1 MKKFIAILLTLSLV
15 FSICSVS
22 ASAAAKEEAP
32 DLSFA
37 VSADLHYKP
46 HEETLEWFSEDP
58 IFGYANRRA
67 AMENESTLIIDE
79 MLNQCAE
86 DDNIDFLLIPGDLT
100 NDGKMFLDDHKAV
113 AEKLRKFEEE
123 TGKQVY
129 VINGNHDVGLK
140 LGEYCQTNMDA
151 FREVYY
157 EFGYAEAITTTDY
170 DLSYTAD
177 LSDKYRLIALDSCD
191 HDKSTEDGMTDAKV
205 QWVIDQANQAYAD
218 GKYPILMMHHNLL
231 DHMPMQ
237 RVLSRNFIIRNHTQT
252 AEKWADAGIKLVFSG
267 HEHCSDATSYT
278 TAKGN
283 VISDFATTSLTMY
296 PLQYRYVEM
305 NEEEIKYEAKTVDKI
320 DTDALKEM
328 VPDYTDEQLAE
339 MNKGLNAFAKNFL
352 KSGVEWRLERGF
364 LDEQLGI
371 SPDDIYYDMVRDVI
385 DALNDVLNMPLYGEG
400 SAQEL
405 GRTYGIEIP
414 DSDYET
420 GWDVA
425 TDLVAAHYAGCEDYP
440 LSGRDVTILLR
451 TVSIILKTE
460 FATLDD
466 MYIFEALTTY
476 FAAAN
481 GTDRFLLL
489 ENYVLGLGYGPISPG
504 EYFLLALLSPLLM
517 SFANDDDV
525 DDNNG
530 VIDGYGVNNNSENV
544 SDNFI
549 STLNDLVKSLLYII
563 KFMLKGFE
571 TVNYFK

>member
-1 MKKFIAILLTLSLV
+1 MKKIISILLTISLV
-15 FSICSVS
+15 FSLCAVS
-22 ASAAAKEEAP
+22 ASAAEEDAP
-32 DLSFA
+32 DLSYA
-37 VSADLHYKP
+37 VASDLHYTP

-58 IFGYANRRA
+58 IYGYANRRA

-86 DDNIDFLLIPGDLT
+86 DDNIQFLLVPGDLT
-100 NDGKMFLDDHKAV
+100 NDGKMFLDDHKVV
-113 AEKLRKFEEE
+113 AEKFRKFEAE

-129 VINGNHDVGLK
+129 VINGNHDVGL
-140 LGEYCQTNMDA
+140 LGEYCETDMDA
-151 FREVYY
+151 FIETYY
-157 EFGYAEAITTTDY
+157 EFGYAEALATTDY
-170 DLSYTAD
+170 DCSYTAD

-191 HDKSTEDGMTDAKV
+191 HDKSTEDGMTDEKV
-205 QWVIDQANQAYAD
+205 QWVIDQADQAYAD

-237 RVLSRNFIIRNHTQT
+237 RVFSRNFIIRDHTKT

-267 HEHCSDATSYT
+267 HEHCSDATSFT
-278 TAKGN
+278 SAKGN

-296 PLQYRYVEM
+296 PLEYRYIEM
-305 NEEEIKYEAKTVDKI
+305 REDTITYEAKTVDKI

-328 VPDYTDEQLAE
+328 VPDYTEEQLAE
-339 MNKGLNAFAKNFL
+339 MNKGLNAFAKQFL
-352 KSGVEWRLERGF
+352 KNGVEWRLERGF

-371 SPDDIYYDMVRDVI
+371 SPGDIYYDMVRDVI

-414 DSDYET
+414 DSEYKD

-460 FATLDD
+460 FATIDD
-466 MYIFEALTTY
+466 MAIIEALTTMI
-476 FAAAN
+476 ATSN

-504 EYFLLALLSPLLM
+504 EYFLLAILSPILM
-517 SFANDDDV
+517 SFANDDEV

-530 VIDGYGVNNNSENV
+530 VLDGYGRNNNSENITN
-544 SDNFI
+544 NFI
-549 STLNDLVKSLLYII
+549 ATMNEIVKSILYIL
-563 KFMLKGFE
+563 KFMFKGFE
-571 TVNYFK
+571 VVNYFK